1 MNVQNTQY
9 IHKTFIQINFHKRDS
24 KSNTNVHTWYPIAN
38 WAQDAEDLSII
49 ELNVK
54 KIIPHL
60 LNKWADVLFLPILTL
75 W

>member
-54 KIIPHL
+54 KLYHIFLI
-60 LNKWADVLFLPILTL
+60 NGQMYCFSLF
-75 W
+75 